1 MWRIIYE
8 KGKIWSWKEVSG
20 YRIFSVIFF
29 GIFFFSL
36 LHELHHP
43 LWVNLS
49 LVTIGIILAT
59 YSKGIDIDAHSKT
72 VHLWW
77 KLLGFNRTRKEKFSN
92 FQGIYLRTYLVPVP
106 IGINYSVLQNYF
118 EVWLIGK
125 AGSLKIYRSGNEN
138 ENRKELGRVTTLMNL
153 PEIQTPIGRLPFC
166 NFWSLKKKKLILNQ

>member
-1 MWRIIYE
+1 MRRIIYE

-29 GIFFFSL
+29 GIFFFLL
-36 LHELHHP
+36 LHELHHS
-43 LWVNLS
+43 LLVYLS
-49 LVTIGIILAT
+49 LSMIGIILAT
-59 YSKGIDIDAHSKT
+59 YSKGLDIDAHSKT

-92 FQGIYLRTYLVPVP
+92 FQGIYLSTYLP
-106 IGINYSVLQNYF
+106 IPTVLTYGVMHDQF

-125 AGSLKIYRSGNEN
+125 AGSLKIYRSGHEN

-153 PEIQTPIGRLPFC
+153 PEIQTPLGKLPFC
-166 NFWSLKKKKLILNQ
+166 NFWSLKKKK

>member
-8 KGKIWSWKEVSG
+8 KGKVWSWKEVSG

-36 LHELHHP
+36 LHKLHHP

-49 LVTIGIILAT
+49 LLTIGIMFAT

-92 FQGIYLRTYLVPVP
+92 FQGIYLSTYTYLP
-106 IGINYSVLQNYF
+106 IPTTYGVMRDQS

-125 AGSLKIYRSGNEN
+125 AGSLKIYQSSNEN

-153 PEIQTPIGRLPFC
+153 PEIQTPLGKLPFC
-166 NFWSLKKKKLILNQ
+166 NFWSLKKKK